1 MELERRMKKVLSIVL
16 LLACWLCLLPLAVRA
31 QVGEATLAGLVSD
44 PSGAVVPRAQIALYG
59 LDGSVIRS
67 VTSRDDGTYLIPTLL
82 PGRYAL
88 TVSATGFETQRTQ
101 PFDLTSGQTAAVN
114 FDLKVQSSSA
124 QVTVEDVTPVLQTTS
139 ESLGATLSSADITSI
154 PLLGRSFLN
163 AISLAPGVVPVP
175 PAGST
180 TNHSPVNQSTIPSV
194 FGQRQKDNNILM
206 DGVENRDPNLLGV
219 AIYPP
224 PDAIKEM
231 TVDSGVGSSAYGHA
245 SGATIDVVT
254 KSGTPFYHGTLWEY
268 WRNNILDATTYF
280 TPSVG
285 TYHWNQFGAEAGG
298 PLLLPFLLHK
308 NKKWYVYG
316 YYEGV
321 RITSP
326 ANYLATVP
334 TPAEVSGDFSAD
346 APSDLTQCK
355 TEVVQDSAGKP
366 FCALIYNPFV
376 KADPATGTYTR
387 VPFDDNKVPASMIN
401 ASAAAIAKYY
411 PKPNYSFPG
420 LSQNWINQAGTHIN
434 GNQWNAR
441 VDHQFGEKHSFF
453 ARYTG
458 ANNPTDNVGLPG
470 VNSTTRDKLVNA
482 VASDTFVPAKTLVVT
497 ARYGV
502 TGVDY
507 FTGNSSPAGLAQ
519 SSGLGAVFPTFL
531 GEEILPP
538 ISFDSY
544 TGIPAND
551 TTIGPVYQHS
561 GIVDVQKMAG
571 RHTFSFGGAYVHT
584 HEVQGSL
591 ASTAISF
598 LRTQTGDV
606 VASTPVLQGSSGN
619 AFASFLLGLP
629 DSANRQLG
637 GAVVDQST
645 YGYGFYLQDTWR
657 NGRLTLNGGL
667 RYDYNA
673 PPVNAYGLGTFYY
686 EKGTYVWDKKNPI
699 TGESATIRRGG
710 IAPDR
715 NNFAPRFGFAY
726 QVTPTTVVRS
736 SAGIFYDSFGSNYI
750 QASQSAAGNWPFSSP
765 QSISDL
771 NQTAVNAEL
780 PNPFANF
787 GNPVGSATTTGCSQ
801 CLNVDPST
809 SRTPY
814 VAEWTL
820 SVQKQFG
827 RSLGVEVA
835 YFGSKGTKLTAQML
849 DNIAPMPSAD
859 PNNKQTVRFPGWSP
873 WVLNGYNEYNSEYNG
888 MAVRVQRQY
897 THGLSYLV
905 SYTYSKN
912 IDQVDN
918 LSSGNI
924 FGTATENPTRWN
936 GSLNRG
942 LAGFDMTHVLSMTG
956 TWQVPGH
963 TRYRVVNGVI
973 SGWELSDILTLHSGM
988 PFSVYI
994 SGDNEN
1000 VGTIYGR
1007 QSQFPNQVA
1016 AARIG
1021 HRTPGHWFN
1030 TAAFV
1035 VPAFGIRGNVVRNPA
1050 DLKSGGL
1057 VNDDMTLG
1065 KLWNL
1070 YHESTKL
1077 EVRGEF
1083 FNLFNHTNL
1092 GFPGQSVGSSNFG
1105 QVSTTLNSGRIIQLA
1120 AKVHF

>member
-1 MELERRMKKVLSIVL
+1 MKKLVEISL
-16 LLACWLCLLPLAVRA
+16 LLVCLFLLPLDVQG
-31 QVGEATLAGLVSD
+31 QVGEASLAGLVSD
-44 PSGAVVPRAQIALYG
+44 PAGAVVPQAQIALHG
-59 LDGSVIRS
+59 LDGAIIRS
-67 VTSRDDGTYLIPTLL
+67 VTSRQDGTYLIPTLL
-82 PGRYAL
+82 PGSYSL
-88 TVSATGFETQRTQ
+88 TVSAAGFETQRTES
-101 PFDLTSGQTAAVN
+101 FDLTSGQTAAIN
-114 FDLKVQSSSA
+114 FNLRVANSSM
-124 QVTVEDVTPVLQTTS
+124 QVTVQDIRPVLQTTS
-139 ESLGATLSSADITSI
+139 ESIGATLSASEMTSI

-163 AISLAPGVVPVP
+163 AISLAPGVIPVP

-180 TNHSPVNQSTIPSV
+180 TNHSPVSQSTIPSV

-224 PDAIKEM
+224 PDAIREM

-254 KSGTPFYHGTLWEY
+254 KSGTPSYHGTLWEY
-268 WRNNILDATTYF
+268 WRNNILDAKTYF

-285 TYHWNQFGAEAGG
+285 SYHWNQFGAEAGG
-298 PLLLPFLLHK
+298 PLLFPWLLHK
-308 NKKWYVYG
+308 KNKWYAYG

-346 APSDLTQCK
+346 APSDMTQCP
-355 TEVVQDSAGKP
+355 TQVVLDSAGNP

-376 KADPATGTYTR
+376 TADPVTGTYTR
-387 VPFDDNKVPASMIN
+387 TPFDDNKIPSSMIN
-401 ASAAAIAKYY
+401 MSAVVIAKYY
-411 PKPNYSFPG
+411 PTPNYSISG
-420 LSQNWINQAGTHIN
+420 ESVNWINQAGTHTN
-434 GNQWNAR
+434 GNQWDAR

-458 ANNPTDNVGLPG
+458 ASNPTTSVGLPG
-470 VNSTTRDKLVNA
+470 VNGHSTDQLVNA
-482 VASDTFVPAKTLVVT
+482 VASDTFVPTKTLVMTV
-497 ARYGV
+497 RYGV
-502 TGVDY
+502 TGVNY
-507 FTGNSSPAGLAQ
+507 FTGNSSPAGLPQ
-519 SSGLGAVFPTFL
+519 SSGLGTVFPTFL
-531 GEEILPP
+531 GAEILPP

-551 TTIGPVYQHS
+551 TTIGPVFQHS

-571 RHTFSFGGAYVHT
+571 RHAISFGGAIVHT

-591 ASTAISF
+591 ASTSLSF
-598 LRTQTGDV
+598 LRGQTGGL
-606 VASTPVLQGSSGN
+606 VASIPTLQGNTGN

-629 DSANRQLG
+629 DSAARQLG
-637 GAVVDQST
+637 GAFVDQTT

-657 NGRLTLNGGL
+657 NGRLTLNGGI

-673 PPVNAYGLGTFYY
+673 PPVNADGLGTFYY
-686 EKGTYVWDKKNPI
+686 EKGTYVFDQKNPI
-699 TGESATIRRGG
+699 TGAAATIRRGG
-710 IAPDR
+710 VTPDR

-726 QVTPTTVVRS
+726 QITPSTVVRA

-765 QSISDL
+765 QSISHL
-771 NQTAVNAEL
+771 NATAVTAQL

-787 GNPVGSATTTGCSQ
+787 GDPVGQSTTTGCSQ
-801 CLNVDPST
+801 CLNVDPAT

-814 VAEWTL
+814 VSEWTL
-820 SVQKQFG
+820 SVQKQFSQ
-827 RSLGVEVA
+827 SLGVEVA
-835 YFGSKGTKLTAQML
+835 YFGSKGTKLTAQMI
-849 DNIAPMPSAD
+849 DNIAPTPSAD
-859 PNNKQTVRFPGWSP
+859 SNNTQNVKFPGVSP
-873 WVLNGYNEYNSEYNG
+873 YVLNGYNEYNSEYNG
-888 MAVRVQRQY
+888 LAVRVQRQY
-897 THGLSYLV
+897 MNGLSFLAA
-905 SYTYSKN
+905 YTYSKN

-936 GSLNRG
+936 GYLNRG
-942 LAGFDMTHVLSMTG
+942 LAGFNITHVLSMTG
-956 TWQVPGH
+956 IWKIPGR
-963 TRYRVVNGVI
+963 TRYRVLNGVV
-973 SGWELSDILTLHSGM
+973 SGWEVADILALHSGM

-1000 VGTIYGR
+1000 VGTIFGR
-1007 QSQFPNQVA
+1007 QSQFPQQVA
-1016 AARIG
+1016 NTHID
-1021 HRTPGHWFN
+1021 HRAPAQWFN
-1030 TAAFV
+1030 TNAFV
-1035 VPAFGIRGNVVRNPA
+1035 VPAYGTRGNVVRNPA
-1050 DLKSGGL
+1050 ELNSGGL
-1057 VNDDMTLG
+1057 VNDDMTFG
-1065 KLWNL
+1065 KIWNI
-1070 YHESTKL
+1070 YREATKFEL
-1077 EVRGEF
+1077 RGEF

-1105 QVSTTLNSGRIIQLA
+1105 QVSSTLNSGRTVQLA